1 MTQTSALA
9 APFGIYYGWPSA
21 VNGAAGDPV
30 AAVSAFLASGYP
42 LVVLGADNA
51 LPSGDPHAP
60 AIIAGLR
67 HGGVAVY
74 GYVAIA
80 AHSVAPVLS
89 LSDMDRRLRAW
100 SALGASGVLLDCAGY
115 DFGVTRERFRAVIA
129 LVRAHGLRPLVNA
142 WRPADVLGGATP
154 LREGDGYLGENT
166 VLSRGVWQE
175 PAAYEAKLSSMLFF
189 KRALGI
195 ELFEVA
201 TTDSVEGRTQ
211 MVQRLQRTLEPY
223 EVDCVQLTDPMYSST
238 TNLLLPPTA

>member
-21 VNGAAGDPV
+21 VNGAAGDPS
-30 AAVSAFLASGYP
+30 AAVC
-42 LVVLGADNA
+42 
-51 LPSGDPHAP
+51 
-60 AIIAGLR
+60 
-67 HGGVAVY
+67 
-74 GYVAIA
+74 GYVAVA

-89 LSDMDRRLRAW
+89 LSDMDRMLRAW